1 MRKILVALSAVICLA
16 LFAVWMTGT
25 ILSAPARMQV
35 GDLPSDLNGRSVE
48 FPSASGATLRG
59 WLLPGQ
65 QGEGAVV
72 LMHGVRGS
80 RLNMLSRARFLSAA
94 GYTVLLFD
102 FQAHGESSG
111 EQITTSFLES
121 RDAQAAVNFIRAAAP
136 GERIGV
142 IGISMGGASAAL
154 ASPPLDAQALVFE
167 MVYPTIEQAIDD
179 RLIMNLGGW
188 ARVLRPLLT
197 VQLKLRLGISADDLR
212 PIDHVKELS
221 APKLFIA
228 GAEDRHTTLEESK
241 QLFDAAS
248 GPKEFWVVEGAG
260 HTDLHA
266 VNKQE
271 YERHIFDFFERHL
284 RH

>member
-1 MRKILVALSAVICLA
+1 M
-16 LFAVWMTGT
+16 
-25 ILSAPARMQV
+25 
-35 GDLPSDLNGRSVE
+35 
-48 FPSASGATLRG
+48 LRG
-59 WLLPGQ
+59 WLLPGR
-65 QGEGAVV
+65 QGAGAVV

-102 FQAHGESSG
+102 FQAHGESTG
-111 EQITTSFLES
+111 EQITTGFLES

-154 ASPPLDAQALVFE
+154 ASPPLDAQAIVFE

-179 RLIMNLGGW
+179 RLVMNLGGW
-188 ARVLRPLLT
+188 ARALRPLLT
-197 VQLKLRLGISADDLR
+197 IQLKLRMGISADDLR

-228 GAEDRHTTLEESK
+228 GAEDRHTTLEESE

-271 YERHIFDFFERHL
+271 YERHILDFFVRHL
-284 RH
+284 RL